1 MIYCTST
8 PSMIEVVAQLNE
20 KGLFFEVENWHD
32 NVEKWIITIR
42 SI

>member
-8 PSMIEVVAQLNE
+8 PSMIEVVARLNE

-32 NVEKWIITIR
+32 DDWKWIITLR